1 MHFSLNIHS
10 YTSFCI
16 VTIIFCSQGY
26 LNRQA
31 LYACLTCIPEAKT
44 DPTKYAGVC
53 LACSLNC
60 HEGHD
65 LIELYTKRKFRCDC
79 GNAKFGDFKC
89 KLDEKK
95 VDYNVSNSYNQN
107 FSGVY
112 CTCKRPYPDEEDT
125 ISDVMIQCII
135 CEDWYHTRHL
145 GVEIPSA
152 SYAEMICEGC
162 VRQHEFLLHYD
173 GLVVKKTSQESG
185 EEVVEVTDTVE
196 TPKTENYLDVTSTV
210 NDVSDKEE
218 VPKELGDVLS
228 KSQDV
233 IAAITACKMP
243 KQKSEVATKFYP
255 DINWR
260 QQLCTCVTCL
270 KTYQDE
276 DVLFLIDPQDSLQ
289 VYEEKG
295 TAKALEEERT
305 QEQKFLNSLDRVPL
319 METIAAYQELKGE
332 LAEFLKKFAENKK
345 VVREEDVKEFF
356 EDMKARKR
364 QKTEIPYFCR

>member
-1 MHFSLNIHS
+1 M
-10 YTSFCI
+10 
-16 VTIIFCSQGY
+16 QGY

-31 LYACLTCIPEAKT
+31 LYACLTCIPEAKI
-44 DPTKYAGVC
+44 DITKCAGVC

-79 GNAKFGDFKC
+79 GNAKFGEFTC

-107 FSGVY
+107 FSGLY

-125 ISDVMIQCII
+125 INDVMIQCII

-145 GVEIPSA
+145 GAEIPSA
-152 SYAEMICEGC
+152 SYAEMICEEC
-162 VRQHEFLLHYD
+162 VRQHEFLLYYD
-173 GLVVKKTSQESG
+173 GLAVNKTTKEDNS
-185 EEVVEVTDTVE
+185 
-196 TPKTENYLDVTSTV
+196 
-210 NDVSDKEE
+210 NDVIEVGDATTAAAVEKKEVDVANVIAE
-218 VPKELGDVLS
+218 ATNKEMEIPSDVLS
-228 KSQDV
+228 KSHDV
-233 IAAITACKMP
+233 IAALTACKMP
-243 KQKSEVATKFYP
+243 KEKSKVTTKFFP

-260 QQLCTCVTCL
+260 QQLCTCVNCL

-276 DVLFLIDPQDSLQ
+276 NVLFLIDPQDSLQ

-295 TAKALEEERT
+295 TAQALEEERKN
-305 QEQKFLNSLDRVPL
+305 EQNFLNSLDRVPL
-319 METIAAYQELKGE
+319 METIAAYHELKGE

-356 EDMKARKR
+356 QDMNARKKR
-364 QKTEIPYFCR
+364 RIDVQYSCR